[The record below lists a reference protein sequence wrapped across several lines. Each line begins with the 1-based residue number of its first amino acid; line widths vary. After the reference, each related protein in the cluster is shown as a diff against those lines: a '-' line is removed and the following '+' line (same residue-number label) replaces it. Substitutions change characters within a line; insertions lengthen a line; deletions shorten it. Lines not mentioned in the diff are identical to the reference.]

1 MKRLIGLILIGAMAA
16 SLLTGCSPASKNT
29 SVTSETTK
37 MAEARPQD
45 DYYRFIN
52 EERLKNAKFD
62 YGAGV
67 AGSAFDSKLI
77 DSQVETVIKDIASG
91 SGYEPGSEE
100 DIIKK
105 AYDAFLAYD
114 FKKEP
119 IPSDLVA
126 VINEVKNAKTVDEL
140 MKVDAKLYRD
150 YGVCGILQVAVGDN
164 FFEADEKALGFY
176 QISSVSGVAFTDVR
190 EATNKLNPIVTTTTT
205 YLMTLGY
212 DAEKAG
218 ETGKQLANIA
228 LKLYG
233 AADQSILDGKEALE
247 YVTIHDKEEIEK
259 IMSNIDLSEY
269 LKTVGYDLSYCKK
282 FLVYDKTQLK
292 CLNSIL
298 TNENLEALKAWKI
311 YDIYGTYMEVL
322 APHYADLS
330 GYVVESYDEREDQA
344 VKAVKSMFTSETDPI
359 FVERYY
365 KKDVDK
371 ALRSMCDEIRE
382 GYRKLISNANWL
394 SEQTRNNL
402 LKKLDNIVYVT
413 GTNSR
418 RHDNSVYANLNGNY
432 YELLLKYFRIDTAN
446 QINSLKS
453 HKDRE
458 AIGMAMQT
466 MNACYS
472 PTDNNITITVAITSE
487 PFFSINADH
496 YTNLGGLG
504 SVIAHEMG
512 HAFDSNCIVYDQDG
526 AYNPKW
532 IPEQDLNALKER
544 NKKAVSYFEDNF
556 VVFGVHH
563 VNGEQTLGENY
574 ADLGGMECVTSLA
587 KNKDDLKK
595 IFENYA
601 LIWGRKKL
609 DVKVVE
615 QIAYDVHSPEILR
628 VNAILSTLQCFYD
641 LYDVKE
647 GDGMYIAPEKRI
659 SRWY

>member
-1 MKRLIGLILIGAMAA
+1 MKRLIGVILTGAMAL
-16 SLLTGCSPASKNT
+16 SMMTGCKPSDNPAG
-29 SVTSETTK
+29 TSETTK
-37 MAEARPQD
+37 TAEARPQD

-67 AGSAFDSKLI
+67 AGSAFDVDLVDK
-77 DSQVETVIKDIASG
+77 QVETVIKDVVAG
-91 SGYEPGSEE
+91 SGYEAGSEE
-100 DIIKK
+100 DVIKK
-105 AYDAFLAYD
+105 AYNAFLAYD
-114 FKKEP
+114 YKNAP

-126 VINEVKNAKTVDEL
+126 VIGEVKNAKSVDEL
-140 MKVDAKLYRD
+140 MKVDAKLYREF
-150 YGVCGILQVAVGDN
+150 GVPGIFCLAVGDN
-164 FFEADEKALGFY
+164 YFEADEKALGFY
-176 QISSVSGVAFTDVR
+176 QIRGVGGASFIDVR
-190 EATNKLNPIVTTTTT
+190 ETRNSLNPIVTTTRT

-212 DAEKAG
+212 DAETSG
-218 ETGKQLANIA
+218 NIGKQLANVA

-233 AADQSILDGKEALE
+233 STDQAVLDGKEELE
-247 YVTIHDKEEIEK
+247 YVTIHSKDEIEK
-259 IMSNIDLSEY
+259 ILSNVNLSEY
-269 LKTVGYDLSYCKK
+269 MKAVGYDEAYCKK
-282 FLVYDKTQLK
+282 FLVSDLTQLK

-298 TNENLEALKAWKI
+298 TNENLDALKAWII
-311 YDIYGTYMEVL
+311 YDIYSMYMQVL

-330 GYVVESYDEREDQA
+330 GNVTESYDEREVQA
-344 VKAVKSMFTSETDPI
+344 IKEIKESFKSQTDPI
-359 FVERYY
+359 FVERFY
-365 KKDVDK
+365 KKETDD

-382 GYRKLISNANWL
+382 GYRKLISNAKWL
-394 SEQTRNNL
+394 SEPTRKGL

-413 GTNSR
+413 GSDSKR
-418 RHDNSVYANLNGNY
+418 QDKSKYANLGGNY
-432 YELLLKYFRIDTAN
+432 YEMLVGFIRIQTADE
-446 QINSLKS
+446 INSLKES
-453 HKDRE
+453 KNRK
-458 AIGMAMQT
+458 AINMAMQT

-472 PTDNNITITVAITSE
+472 PVHNNITITAAITNA
-487 PFFSINADH
+487 PFFDAKADH

-532 IPEQDLNALKER
+532 IAEEDVKALKER

-563 VNGEQTLGENY
+563 VDGEQTLGENY

-609 DVKVVE
+609 DVKVVD
-615 QIAYDVHSPEILR
+615 QIAHDVHSPEILR